1 MDRLAIGSLVLLW
14 ASQVVSAAE
23 RPTDPPPSPQQ
34 IHRLIEALGDADY
47 FARQKAESDLGK
59 IGFDALEA
67 VTAATEHDDME
78 IALRANRLLSAI
90 RSNWSLPGESA
101 DVGQLLAEYESQDDD
116 GREARVVRLVDL
128 PEDQGIPAVCRII
141 CYERSLL
148 VAKRAAL
155 RLLEAR
161 GGEAPKPELAA
172 TLQKGLGT
180 CRRAPARW
188 VLAWLQARQEP
199 QAIAKLWTQLA
210 AEEEGL
216 LLRQPRDT
224 SLPIVEDLLQFQI
237 VALRKID
244 RGADAA
250 GSVERWI
257 KLRRGEPDELAR
269 LLNWLIDQK
278 DWPATRI
285 VEKRCQA
292 MIAESADLL
301 YLIAEAQVLRGDA
314 AAAEQSAGRAL
325 KLNPDGDESS
335 LEAHFRAGSSLEQR
349 GRLDWAT
356 SEWEHV
362 VHVAPPH
369 SPIGVTTARSLAELY
384 HDRERDDRAAETLG
398 GIERAYAKRSNQWSL
413 LDRDPENGDELDLG
427 TLRARRDYFEACHWK
442 THGDRAKQRECLD
455 KALAT
460 QSYDI
465 EVLIE
470 CYQIPGP
477 PADYRS
483 KVRQLIEKRL
493 CELREQAA
501 DLGAN
506 PAAAGPCNEFAW
518 LAANTEGDLDEALRL
533 SKRSLDLV
541 GERGAFSD
549 TLARVYFANGD
560 YAEAV
565 KHQTR
570 AAELLPYTRAV
581 QKQLVLFRKTAGEK
595 GINLEEIDKIE
606 KRVPT
611 IKRAAPPI
619 EQRAPLD
626 DDPFGSFRPLQ

>member
-116 GREARVVRLVDL
+116 GREARVVRLVNL

-301 YLIAEAQVLRGDA
+301 YLIAEAQVRRGDA

-325 KLNPDGDESS
+325 KLES
-335 LEAHFRAGSSLEQR
+335 RRRRVVAGSAFSGGKQTSNSAAGSI
-349 GRLDWAT
+349 GRPANGST
-356 SEWEHV
+356 SSTLLRRTPRSASPPR
-362 VHVAPPH
+362 APWPNCT
-369 SPIGVTTARSLAELY
+369 TTAKETIGLPKRWAASRRPMPNGPTSGPSWTATRKTAMNWTWELCG
-384 HDRERDDRAAETLG
+384 HA
-398 GIERAYAKRSNQWSL
+398 
-413 LDRDPENGDELDLG
+413 G
-427 TLRARRDYFEACHWK
+427 TISRPATGRP
-442 THGDRAKQRECLD
+442 TGDRAKQRECLD

-470 CYQIPGP
+470 CYQIPDS
-477 PADYRS
+477 PADYRA
-483 KVRQLIEKRL
+483 KIRQLIEKRL
-493 CELREQAA
+493 CELREQVGRPWRQSCRGRALQRVCLA
-501 DLGAN
+501 GGQHRGRSRRS
-506 PAAAGPCNEFAW
+506 PAALE
-518 LAANTEGDLDEALRL
+518 
-533 SKRSLDLV
+533 
-541 GERGAFSD
+541 
-549 TLARVYFANGD
+549 TLARSGRRARRLQRHARPSLFRQGRLCRGGEASNPRRRVVALHPCR
-560 YAEAV
+560 AEAACAV
-565 KHQTR
+565 PQDGRGERDQSRGNRQDRETR
-570 AAELLPYTRAV
+570 AHD
-581 QKQLVLFRKTAGEK
+581 QKGS
-595 GINLEEIDKIE
+595 
-606 KRVPT
+606 
-611 IKRAAPPI
+611 AP
-619 EQRAPLD
+619 D
-626 DDPFGSFRPLQ
+626 